1 MTNFSRATS
10 SCLASPGVGQ
20 TAHLLIAAILS
31 LSAPRHFAKTEI
43 FFPASDNSIYD
54 SKNSVVMK
62 SQKRLVIIYFQML
75 CFAEKLPE
83 AEFKE
88 FEMRLKF
95 KLRLKIYSMFQDL
108 NRRLI

>member
-1 MTNFSRATS
+1 
-10 SCLASPGVGQ
+10 
-20 TAHLLIAAILS
+20 
-31 LSAPRHFAKTEI
+31 
-43 FFPASDNSIYD
+43 
-54 SKNSVVMK
+54 
-62 SQKRLVIIYFQML
+62 ML